1 MLSQPGVKDEAPKP
15 EFPEVESP
23 KAGQPSPKQ
32 ECLKL
37 LEAIFDCLEVSD
49 ENRVLKES
57 PKLQLLLYF
66 DEAHTLTD
74 EHSTWIVHNPDS
86 WNAYEVL
93 LSALNSFACPQVFS
107 LFLST
112 NSRMSVLA
120 PTPGQHKSSRAKES
134 SDHLNAPFTELP
146 FDCHRDLPVD
156 LTITAHKQ
164 VTSTDVSKVEFMS
177 KFGRPL

>member
-1 MLSQPGVKDEAPKP
+1 MLSQPGAKDDPPKAEVPKVK
-15 EFPEVESP
+15 SP
-23 KAGQPSPKQ
+23 KAEQPTPKQ
-32 ECLKL
+32 ECFKL
-37 LEAIFDCLEVSD
+37 LEAIFDCLEDSE
-49 ENRVLKES
+49 ENRLLKRS

-74 EHSTWIVHNPDS
+74 GQSNWIVHNPDS

-93 LSALNSFACPQVFS
+93 LSALNSFACPPVFS

-146 FDCHRDLPVD
+146 FDCHRNLPVN

-164 VTSTDVSKVEFMS
+164 VTLTDVSKVEFMS